1 MIPIQADLERL
12 AQFTEPARPYTRRA
26 FTDLYLTARRWLS
39 AQMAA
44 AGLTLWVDA
53 AGNLIGRLAG
63 ARPDLPPLL
72 IGSHIDT
79 VVGGGRFDGIIGVL
93 AGVEVARWLRES
105 GVACREGRSH
115 APEEWAE
122 VADVAAGA
130 EALGRT
136 LLALDRAWCAGRGEA
151 SGR

>member
-1 MIPIQADLERL
+1 MVPGRVRL
-12 AQFTEPARPYTRRA
+12 LAEVRSAEAAVLDR
-26 FTDLYLTARRWLS
+26 LS
-39 AQMAA
+39 AGLS
-44 AGLTLWVDA
+44 AGLLAAVEGVRDA
-53 AGNLIGRLAG
+53 R
-63 ARPDLPPLL
+63 
-72 IGSHIDT
+72 
-79 VVGGGRFDGIIGVL
+79 
-93 AGVEVARWLRES
+93 
-105 GVACREGRSH
+105 GVAFSLTPVSTAAPVLVPAAFVAAQTATVRAMGHEPVLLASGAGHDGNQIAAIAPVGMFFAPGGEGGSH